1 MSTSESDND
10 YTHGDNRKTI
20 LVSIFSLFALVIL
33 FINLHIYFRYR
44 LRRQASLHRETTN
57 DQVAPDDQIHSIEEP
72 MIGLDPCGLIT
83 KVHLQTSYVLASLV
97 MLKS

>member
-33 FINLHIYFRYR
+33 FINLHIYSRYC

-72 MIGLDPCGLIT
+72 MIGLDPL
-83 KVHLQTSYVLASLV
+83 VVASLPKFIYKPSTYWPV
-97 MLKS
+97 WSC